1 MYLIQILNQQINPKL
16 SQLLPHLSPM
26 LRDNIL
32 EQVYALCV
40 VRLCDEYLLSQLSAG
55 MPNLFE
61 QIWIQAEQ
69 RRLIC
74 QQLSATHHI
83 DEESVQQLI
92 YQVIPLI
99 YQCIMQQASKQ
110 QLSVYQLLQSQLDIS
125 KTMLPVW
132 VGSVIPM
139 EILTQSTPIQ
149 LAPLSPQA
157 NNPTAQESIQ
167 LSNPI
172 QEPIQQEVI
181 QQEAISRSKP
191 TSHINPPINQVN
203 ANSTK
208 DSAINYPKKQPAKTK
223 GLMVILPIVALAL
236 IATGVWFWFS
246 ANGDNRQSANTLTT
260 EQQPVVNLEST
271 QNSNVQASDTQ
282 ASETQASDVQSDS
295 VQNNAVQNH
304 DAQNHDA
311 QNSDTQAIDQ
321 QNNIENNSRS
331 NTQQNINS
339 ESLANQSQSFGD
351 SALVNGTQP
360 MSMTQA
366 NNDTIVFE
374 FEDDSDKI
382 SKAELE
388 ALTRTQIVSEN
399 ANPTHR
405 VTSRSKPVPD
415 SQMESMPDSTPIH
428 QQQATPDEV
437 INSEEIMIS
446 DGDRMAVESS
456 TEDMR

>member
-40 VRLCDEYLLSQLSAG
+40 VRLCDESLLSQLSAG

-61 QIWIQAEQ
+61 QIWTQTEHRQ
-69 RRLIC
+69 LIC

-83 DEESVQQLI
+83 DEESVQQLV

-99 YQCIMQQASKQ
+99 YQCMMQQASKQ

-132 VGSVIPM
+132 VGSVIPT
-139 EILTQSTPIQ
+139 EVLTQSTPIQ
-149 LAPLSPQA
+149 SVPPSPEA
-157 NNPTAQESIQ
+157 NNSISQQSIQ
-167 LSNPI
+167 SSNPI
-172 QEPIQQEVI
+172 QEPIQQEPIQESVQKPI
-181 QQEAISRSKP
+181 QQETISQFSP
-191 TSHINPPINQVN
+191 ASHINPQINQTN
-203 ANSTK
+203 THSTK
-208 DSAINYPKKQPAKTK
+208 PSAVAYPKKQPAKTK
-223 GLMVILPIVALAL
+223 GLMIILPIVALAL
-236 IATGVWFWFS
+236 IATGVWFWLS
-246 ANGDNRQSANTLTT
+246 ANGDNRQNVDTLTT

-271 QNSNVQASDTQ
+271 QNNNIQHNDTQ
-282 ASETQASDVQSDS
+282 NNSA
-295 VQNNAVQNH
+295 QNNG
-304 DAQNHDA
+304 
-311 QNSDTQAIDQ
+311 NSNQ
-321 QNNIENNSRS
+321 QNNIENNSTSS
-331 NTQQNINS
+331 NTQLNINS
-339 ESLANQSQSFGD
+339 EPLANQSQSFDD
-351 SALVNGTQP
+351 STLANDTQP

-388 ALTRTQIVSEN
+388 ALTRTQIISEN

-405 VTSRSKPVPD
+405 AKPRPEPVPD
-415 SQMESMPDSTPIH
+415 SQVESMPNSMPNSMPDSAPTP
-428 QQQATPDEV
+428 QQQS
-437 INSEEIMIS
+437 ISEEVVDSREVVIS
-446 DGDRMAVESS
+446 DGDRVEMESS